1 MQHCDTLYMEWYYAE
16 FYHKAR
22 STRLHTTQQALTIS
36 GTFRYQYSTLVCI
49 RFLKFEGVF
58 HVYACTHARTHAR
71 TLSSALHLSLPLCMS
86 ASLPLIFKVL
96 THPSAVVTWYARLGA
111 AGQLH
116 GRVLRNRIRLLGTVR
131 APLAK
136 LFLSCAPQPK
146 SYVKRT
152 HARTHAR
159 ALFLSF
165 SPFFPPS
172 LYLSLSLSDSIYLPY
187 FWQLCI
193 NIKTNEE
200 STVRDDAYLI
210 ATSE

>member
-1 MQHCDTLYMEWYYAE
+1 MVLIKFFEYYADVQDCNTLYMVWYYVE

-36 GTFRYQYSTLVCI
+36 GTFRYPRVQVPVQYARMHTISEI
-49 RFLKFEGVF
+49 RGCFSRV
-58 HVYACTHARTHAR
+58 HTHAR
-71 TLSSALHLSLPLCMS
+71 TLSSALHLSLPLYIS

-146 SYVKRT
+146 SYVKRA
-152 HARTHAR
+152 HASTHAR
-159 ALFLSF
+159 ALFSLFLSLL
-165 SPFFPPS
+165 PS
-172 LYLSLSLSDSIYLPY
+172 LSLSLSFSL
-187 FWQLCI
+187 
-193 NIKTNEE
+193 
-200 STVRDDAYLI
+200 
-210 ATSE
+210 

>member
-1 MQHCDTLYMEWYYAE
+1 MH
-16 FYHKAR
+16 
-22 STRLHTTQQALTIS
+22 TIS
-36 GTFRYQYSTLVCI
+36 EI
-49 RFLKFEGVF
+49 RGRFSRVRM
-58 HVYACTHARTHAR
+58 HARTHAR
-71 TLSSALHLSLPLCMS
+71 THSLFRSAPLS
-86 ASLPLIFKVL
+86 ASLSLIFKVL